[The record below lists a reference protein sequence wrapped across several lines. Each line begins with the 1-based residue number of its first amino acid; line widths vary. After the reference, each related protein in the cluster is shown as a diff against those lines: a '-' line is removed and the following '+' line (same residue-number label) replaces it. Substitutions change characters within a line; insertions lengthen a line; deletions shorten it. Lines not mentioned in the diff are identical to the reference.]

1 MSMSSAG
8 VHKQVVNRLIEP
20 FLHTTV
26 LVTATARAYRHFFAL
41 RCHPAAQPE
50 MRRAAEAM
58 RAAYDAS
65 TPRPLEYGE
74 WHTPYILNEDLVAM
88 HEKYGSRN
96 LYSVHEIQSGGVT
109 VREYVSSSGLVFG
122 LAWNGRVHPELGALL
137 GSYKAEYQDGLKAS
151 PRKKGQRA
159 HAVRGARVV
168 VEKWGHMRNLKGRA
182 YDPALLPA
190 GVKADEIK

>member
-1 MSMSSAG
+1 MLRVLGLIVLNLIGLAFDFGRGAQDAWAVLGEQAISIEADR
-8 VHKQVVNRLIEP
+8 NRLGGVKRQS
-20 FLHTTV
+20 LT
-26 LVTATARAYRHFFAL
+26 
-41 RCHPAAQPE
+41 
-50 MRRAAEAM
+50 
-58 RAAYDAS
+58 S
-65 TPRPLEYGE
+65 
-74 WHTPYILNEDLVAM
+74 
-88 HEKYGSRN
+88 N